1 MSTHFS
7 KSPGLSQIWYLEPQ
21 IWSNFPYFSSA
32 IPGVCGHPPHVWPT
46 RRYKV
51 MTASSLL
58 THFGTSCDFPIV
70 HGENKYDRTWNQ
82 EIEWEM
88 ILGFLPEM
96 PLWFSEFVSA
106 YEMIQWLGVKIGY
119 SNHQMANTKNGLQS
133 VVQVFHFLT
142 QSQMRP
148 EPVVDGA
155 GKRCGPSQ

>member
-1 MSTHFS
+1 MIS
-7 KSPGLSQIWYLEPQ
+7 LSFMVRT
-21 IWSNFPYFSSA
+21 N
-32 IPGVCGHPPHVWPT
+32 
-46 RRYKV
+46 
-51 MTASSLL
+51 M
-58 THFGTSCDFPIV
+58 
-70 HGENKYDRTWNQ
+70 DRTWNQ